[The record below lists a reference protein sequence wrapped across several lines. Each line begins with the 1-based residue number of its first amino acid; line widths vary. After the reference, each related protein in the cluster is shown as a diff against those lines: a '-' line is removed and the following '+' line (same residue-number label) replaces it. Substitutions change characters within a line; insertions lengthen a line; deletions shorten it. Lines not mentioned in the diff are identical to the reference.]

1 MRKRYSRQNLV
12 GGGCRLLEL
21 TAEADLARASTVGAR
36 GAVGAASGAA
46 EGQLLFVYGVFVLSH
61 LEDATY

>member
-1 MRKRYSRQNLV
+1 MNLV
-12 GGGCRLLEL
+12 GVQLLEL

-46 EGQLLFVYGVFVLSH
+46 KGQLLFVYGVFVLSH
-61 LEDATY
+61 LEDTY

>member
-1 MRKRYSRQNLV
+1 MGVQ
-12 GGGCRLLEL
+12 LLEL

-61 LEDATY
+61 LEDTY

>member
-1 MRKRYSRQNLV
+1 MNLV
-12 GGGCRLLEL
+12 GVQLLEL

-46 EGQLLFVYGVFVLSH
+46 KGQLLFVYGVFVLSH
-61 LEDATY
+61 LEDRIPTY